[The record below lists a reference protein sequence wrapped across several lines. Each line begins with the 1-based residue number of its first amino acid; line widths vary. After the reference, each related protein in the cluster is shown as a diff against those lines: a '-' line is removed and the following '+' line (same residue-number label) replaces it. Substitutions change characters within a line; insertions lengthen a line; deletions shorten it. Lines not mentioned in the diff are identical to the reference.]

1 MVVLFFPKKFILN
14 LSPPKKLNKYP
25 GTSQKNTKKGLI
37 MQQKNSL
44 TTLITFFRQDKGLEK
59 P

>member
-25 GTSQKNTKKGLI
+25 GTSKKNKKMSNNATKKFSY
-37 MQQKNSL
+37 NFNN
-44 TTLITFFRQDKGLEK
+44 FF
-59 P
+59 